1 MLSRKLNTT
10 LRRFIISVFL
20 TLDIGLFVQAY
31 LFGAGWC
38 TFFTACRLRRQKQ
51 TEKKNKKRSAEDGEE
66 VMDVSANVT
75 KGRGT
80 FGLNV
85 PKMPSD
91 GTQRRGELRSG

>member
-38 TFFTACRLRRQKQ
+38 TFFTACRLRRQTQ
-51 TEKKNKKRSAEDGEE
+51 TDKKKNKKSSAEDGEQ
-66 VMDVSANVT
+66 VMYVSANVT

-91 GTQRRGELRSG
+91 GTQR